1 LLAELNRP
9 DRVTVLREMVR
20 RSSYRVDP
28 EVVAVAI
35 LERLRPGDLLPET
48 YGSAEPRTRPPM
60 RPGSGDVLESL

>member
-1 LLAELNRP
+1 LLAELSRP

-35 LERLRPGDLLPET
+35 LERLRPGELLPEPH
-48 YGSAEPRTRPPM
+48 GSAEARTRPPA
-60 RPGSGDVLESL
+60 RPDSGDVLESL